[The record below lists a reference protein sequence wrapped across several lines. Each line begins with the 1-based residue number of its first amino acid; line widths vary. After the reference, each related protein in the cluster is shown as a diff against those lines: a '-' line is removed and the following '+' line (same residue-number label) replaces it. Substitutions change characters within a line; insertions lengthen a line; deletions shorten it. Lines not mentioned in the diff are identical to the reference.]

1 MNFFFARK
9 FSMLWSQFLFIKRD
23 VVLNISFPM
32 SFQNLKEGLETPVGG
47 QEFLIPKK
55 GNSYF

>member
-1 MNFFFARK
+1 MIIFIRK
-9 FSMLWSQFLFIKRD
+9 FSMLRSQFLFIKRD
-23 VVLNISFPM
+23 IVLNISFPM
-32 SFQNLKEGLETPVGG
+32 SFQNLKEDLGIPMGG